1 MFSCAVLALLG
12 VASALPSNVK
22 QVQTRV
28 DKDTYDYVI
37 VGGGVTGLVVAN
49 RLSENKNSKST
60 STLLSLHPHDA
71 NQLFHRN
78 CPCHRSW

>member
-12 VASALPSNVK
+12 VANALPSNIK
-22 QVQTRV
+22 QVQTGL

-60 STLLSLHPHDA
+60 FVWLSFNLHDA
-71 NQLFHRN
+71 NQLFHRD
-78 CPCHRSW
+78 CPCY